1 MTRITKNIET
11 AVEELINGQVV
22 ALPTETVY
30 GLSANALVAD
40 SVLKIFEIKKRP
52 QFNPLIVHVLNV
64 SEIKKYSLN
73 IPDDVYTLAEKF
85 SPGPITF
92 VLKKKKIIPDVVTSG
107 LDSVALRIPSHPMFR
122 EILRASN
129 IPIAA
134 PSANM
139 FGRISPTTAKEV
151 LKELKGKVNYVLDGG
166 RCKVGIESTVIS
178 FLYEGIK
185 ILRPGF
191 ITKDDIEKTIEKK
204 ISGGK
209 NANIISPG
217 LLKFHYAPVT
227 PLYIIDNIK
236 ELKGLKNKN
245 VGILDFSNYKDL
257 RKLASHFF
265 SLLRKF
271 DESSYELI
279 VAQKVSHEGLGIA
292 INDRLE
298 KASKGKIKLK
308 NGKLKIIKKK

>member
-1 MTRITKNIET
+1 MTRITKNIKT
-11 AVEELINGQVV
+11 AVKELLSGQVV

-30 GLSANALVAD
+30 GLSANALIAD
-40 SVLKIFEIKKRP
+40 SVLNIFEIKKRP

-64 SEIKKYSLN
+64 SELEKYSLN
-73 IPDDVYTLAEKF
+73 IPDDVYALAETF

-92 VLKKKKIIPDVVTSG
+92 VLKKKIIIPDVVTSG

-122 EILRASN
+122 EVLQASG

-151 LKELKGKVNYVLDGG
+151 MKELNGKVNYVLDGG

-178 FLYEGIK
+178 FSEEGIK

-191 ITKDDIEKTIEKK
+191 ITKEDIENIIGKHV
-204 ISGGK
+204 SGRK
-209 NANIISPG
+209 NTNIISPG
-217 LLKFHYAPVT
+217 LLKFHYAPST
-227 PLYIIDNIK
+227 PLYIVDDLK
-236 ELKGLKNKN
+236 ALKGLKNKN
-245 VGILDFSNYKDL
+245 IGILDFSNYTDL
-257 RKLASHFF
+257 RNLASNFF

-271 DESSYELI
+271 DESNYDFI
-279 VAQKVSHEGLGIA
+279 AAQKVSPKGLGIA

-298 KASKGKIKLK
+298 KASKGKIKFK
-308 NGKLKIIKKK
+308 NGELKIIKKR

>member
-1 MTRITKNIET
+1 MTQTTKNIKT
-11 AVEELINGQVV
+11 AVKELLSGKVV

-30 GLSANALVAD
+30 GLSANALIAD

-52 QFNPLIVHVLNV
+52 QFNPLIVHILDIADI
-64 SEIKKYSLN
+64 ERYAKI
-73 IPDDVYTLAEKF
+73 IPKEVYILAENF

-92 VLKKKKIIPDVVTSG
+92 VLKKKRIIPDVVTSG
-107 LDSVALRIPSHPMFR
+107 LDSVALRIPSHQMFR
-122 EILRASN
+122 EVLQASG

-151 LKELKGKVNYVLDGG
+151 MKELNGKVNYVLDGG

-178 FLYEGIK
+178 FLDEGIK

-191 ITKDDIEKTIEKK
+191 ITKNDIEKTIGKK
-204 ISGGK
+204 VSRGK
-209 NANIISPG
+209 NTDITSPG
-217 LLKFHYAPVT
+217 LLKFHYAPLT
-227 PLYIIDNIK
+227 PLYIVDNIK

-245 VGILDFSNYKDL
+245 VGLLDFSNYKDL
-257 RKLASHFF
+257 RKLASNFF
-265 SLLRKF
+265 SLLRKY
-271 DESSYELI
+271 DESKYNFI
-279 VAQKVSHEGLGIA
+279 AAQKVLSEGLGIA

-308 NGKLKIIKKK
+308 NGELKIIKKK

>member
-1 MTRITKNIET
+1 LTQTTKNIKT
-11 AVEELINGQVV
+11 AVKELLSGKVV

-30 GLSANALVAD
+30 GLSANALIAD

-52 QFNPLIVHVLNV
+52 QFNPLIVHVLNI
-64 SEIKKYSLN
+64 SEIEKYSLN
-73 IPDDVYTLAEKF
+73 IPDDVYALAEKF

-92 VLKKKKIIPDVVTSG
+92 VLKKKKVIPDIVTSG
-107 LDSVALRIPSHPMFR
+107 LDSVALRIPSHQMFR
-122 EILRASN
+122 EVLQASE

-151 LKELKGKVNYVLDGG
+151 MKELNGKVNYVLDGG
-166 RCKVGIESTVIS
+166 RCKVGIESTVLS
-178 FLYEGIK
+178 FLDDRIK

-191 ITKDDIEKTIEKK
+191 ITKEDIENILGKQVSGSKKT
-204 ISGGK
+204 
-209 NANIISPG
+209 NIISPG
-217 LLKFHYAPVT
+217 LLKFHYAPAT
-227 PLYIIDNIK
+227 SLYIVDDLK

-245 VGILDFSNYKDL
+245 IGILDFSNYNDL
-257 RKLASHFF
+257 RKLASNFF
-265 SLLRKF
+265 SLLRKY
-271 DESSYELI
+271 DESKYDFI
-279 VAQKVSHEGLGIA
+279 AVQKVSPEGLGIA

-308 NGKLKIIKKK
+308 NGELKIIKKK